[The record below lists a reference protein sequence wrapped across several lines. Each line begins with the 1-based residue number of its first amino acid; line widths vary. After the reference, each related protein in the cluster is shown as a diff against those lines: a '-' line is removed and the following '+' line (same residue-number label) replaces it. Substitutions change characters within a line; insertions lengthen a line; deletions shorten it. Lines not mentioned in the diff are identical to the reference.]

1 MTAWATDMTTTISW
15 WERQRHQQ
23 KDKTSNNKKHKSCGT
38 TSSHE
43 GKLDRRPTAY
53 MALHKSQRSR
63 TPIHIYI
70 YTSTCTY
77 DINTWHIHMTYTY
90 IYIWVDPGHASA
102 WAHFL
107 LRCQHHPAARGACK
121 PSSSW
126 ARTLSS
132 PLVRMMRV
140 LVTTITMRTMM
151 LILGRIIFLP
161 GMYTVG
167 STNLVHMH
175 AWWASSSFVHIHV
188 A

>member
-1 MTAWATDMTTTISW
+1 MVGTAEASAK
-15 WERQRHQQ
+15 RQNKQQQ
-23 KDKTSNNKKHKSCGT
+23 KTQVMRDNIITRGKARPSSDSIYGT
-38 TSSHE
+38 PQVTE
-43 GKLDRRPTAY
+43 IKNTY
-53 MALHKSQRSR
+53 
-63 TPIHIYI
+63 TYI

-77 DINTWHIHMTYTY
+77 DINTWHIHMTYTYIY

-132 PLVRMMRV
+132 LLVRMMRV